1 MASIRKVIRCQSS
14 QHLQNPKLEYPKSM
28 TDPNQHTVS
37 PNLQRS
43 KRYATIALVVA
54 VLAWIALMI
63 VAKLLPDYVWLIHI
77 LMLSAEA
84 GVVGGLADWYAITVL
99 FRNPF
104 GQFPIPKFLRDHT
117 EIIPR
122 NKARIAESMGRFVQE
137 NFLSPQVVEKSLAET
152 DLSLA
157 VGKWLANPHN
167 NAQVT
172 QVIQQTVPKIFEFV
186 GQEQIGRFIQSNS
199 VQWVKNTQVNHLASE
214 MLRAV
219 LENDFHQDVL
229 QRGLDLAHDWMLQ
242 HPEQTRDLSRQLFKE
257 LGVWKLAKGASWIG
271 IDVQQRT
278 IDSLVNRVESML
290 ADHEHPWRRKIEDMA
305 QQLMEQLADNHS
317 VASQRLNSTKDAMLD
332 SPQMLNF
339 ISGAVVILCDA
350 IRSDLEKPNSGIA
363 QNLRVA
369 IQQIGENIVSNIAVR
384 QLLNEKMSE
393 IAINLSDQYSEKVI
407 RFISERIHEWDSR
420 DMINKIE
427 NEVGGDLHMIR
438 VNGVVVGGF
447 IGLAL
452 GIIRACVEWLL

>member
-1 MASIRKVIRCQSS
+1 MNPAPANSPT
-14 QHLQNPKLEYPKSM
+14 QHSAN
-28 TDPNQHTVS
+28 VS
-37 PNLQRS
+37 PSLQRS
-43 KRYATIALVVA
+43 KRFATIALVIA
-54 VLAWIALMI
+54 VLTWLALMLT
-63 VAKLLPDYVWLIHI
+63 AKLLPEYTWLIHI

-104 GQFPIPKFLRDHT
+104 GKMPIPKFLRDHT

-122 NKARIAESMGRFVQE
+122 NKDRIAESMGRFVQE
-137 NFLSPQVVEKSLAET
+137 NFLSPQVVEKSLHST

-157 VGKWLANPHN
+157 VGKWLANQQN

-199 VQWVKNTQVNHLASE
+199 VQWIRNTQVNHLASE

-229 QRGLDLAHDWMLQ
+229 QRGLDLAHDWMLK
-242 HPEQTRDLSRQLFKE
+242 HPEKSRELTRQLFKE

-278 IDSLVNRVESML
+278 IDSLLQRVESML
-290 ADHEHPWRRKIEDMA
+290 ADPEHPWRQKIEEA
-305 QQLMEQLADNHS
+305 GQQLMLQLADNNS
-317 VASQRLNSTKDAMLD
+317 SASLRLNDTKNALLD
-332 SPQMLNF
+332 SPQVLNF
-339 ISGAVVILCDA
+339 ISGAVVILCNA
-350 IRSDLEKPNSGIA
+350 IKEDLQKPDSGIA

-369 IQQIGENIVSNIAVR
+369 IQQVGENIIANTAVR
-384 QLLNEKMSE
+384 QLLNEKMGA
-393 IAINLSDQYSEKVI
+393 IAVNLSDQYSEKVI

-420 DMINKIE
+420 EMIGKIE

-438 VNGVVVGGF
+438 VNGVVVGAF
-447 IGLAL
+447 IGLGL
-452 GIIRACVEWLL
+452 GIIRALVELI

>member
-1 MASIRKVIRCQSS
+1 MNTASDHTLASSS
-14 QHLQNPKLEYPKSM
+14 QH
-28 TDPNQHTVS
+28 TS
-37 PNLQRS
+37 PSLQRS
-43 KRYATIALVVA
+43 KRFATIALVIAVVA
-54 VLAWIALMI
+54 WLALMLT
-63 VAKLLPDYVWLIHI
+63 AKLLPEYTWLIHI

-104 GQFPIPKFLRDHT
+104 GKMPIPKFLRDHT

-122 NKARIAESMGRFVQE
+122 NKDRIAESMGRFVQE
-137 NFLSPQVVEKSLAET
+137 NFLSPQVVQKSLHST
-152 DLSLA
+152 DLSLS
-157 VGKWLANPHN
+157 VGKWLANPQN

-199 VQWVKNTQVNHLASE
+199 VQWVRNTQVNYLASE

-229 QRGLDLAHDWMLQ
+229 QRGLDLAHDWMLK
-242 HPEQTRDLSRQLFKE
+242 HPEKSRELTGQLFKE

-278 IDSLVNRVESML
+278 IDSLLQRVESML
-290 ADHEHPWRRKIEDMA
+290 ADPEHPWRQKIEDA
-305 QQLMEQLADNHS
+305 GQQLMLQLADNNS
-317 VASQRLNSTKDAMLD
+317 SASLRLNDTKNALLD
-332 SPQMLNF
+332 SPQVLNF
-339 ISGAVVILCDA
+339 ISGAVVILCNA
-350 IRSDLEKPNSGIA
+350 IKEDLQKPDSGIA

-369 IQQIGENIVSNIAVR
+369 IQQVGENIIANTAVR
-384 QLLNEKMSE
+384 QLLNEKMST
-393 IAINLSDQYSEKVI
+393 IAVNLSDQYSEKVI

-420 DMINKIE
+420 EMIGKIE

-438 VNGVVVGGF
+438 VNGVVVGAF
-447 IGLAL
+447 IGLGL
-452 GIIRACVEWLL
+452 GIIRALVELI

>member
-1 MASIRKVIRCQSS
+1 MNTASDHTLASSS
-14 QHLQNPKLEYPKSM
+14 QHS
-28 TDPNQHTVS
+28 S
-37 PNLQRS
+37 PSLQRS
-43 KRYATIALVVA
+43 KRFATIALVIAVVA
-54 VLAWIALMI
+54 WLALMLT
-63 VAKLLPDYVWLIHI
+63 AKLLPEYTWLIHI

-104 GQFPIPKFLRDHT
+104 GKMPIPKFLRDHT

-122 NKARIAESMGRFVQE
+122 NKDRIAESMGRFVQE
-137 NFLSPQVVEKSLAET
+137 NFLSPHVVQKSLHST
-152 DLSLA
+152 DLSLS
-157 VGKWLANPHN
+157 VGKWLANPQN

-199 VQWVKNTQVNHLASE
+199 VQWVRNTQVNHLASE

-229 QRGLDLAHDWMLQ
+229 QRGLDLAHDWMLK
-242 HPEQTRDLSRQLFKE
+242 HPEKSRELTRQLFKE

-278 IDSLVNRVESML
+278 IDSLLQRVESML
-290 ADHEHPWRRKIEDMA
+290 ADPEHPWRQKIEEA
-305 QQLMEQLADNHS
+305 GQQLMLQLADNNS
-317 VASQRLNSTKDAMLD
+317 SASLRLNDTKNALLD
-332 SPQMLNF
+332 SPQVLNF
-339 ISGAVVILCDA
+339 ISGAVVILCNA
-350 IRSDLEKPNSGIA
+350 IKEDLQKPDSGIA

-369 IQQIGENIVSNIAVR
+369 IQQVGENIIANTAVR
-384 QLLNEKMSE
+384 QLLNEKMST
-393 IAINLSDQYSEKVI
+393 IAVNLSDQYSEKVI

-420 DMINKIE
+420 EMIGKIE

-438 VNGVVVGGF
+438 VNGVVVGAF
-447 IGLAL
+447 IGLGL
-452 GIIRACVEWLL
+452 GIIRALVELI

>member
-1 MASIRKVIRCQSS
+1 MQTA
-14 QHLQNPKLEYPKSM
+14 PAP
-28 TDPNQHTVS
+28 TS

-43 KRYATIALVVA
+43 KRFATMALITA
-54 VLAWIALMI
+54 VLSWICLM
-63 VAKLLPDYVWLIHI
+63 VLAKLLPDYIWLIHI

-104 GQFPIPKFLRDHT
+104 GRLPIPKFLRDHT

-122 NKARIAESMGRFVQE
+122 NKDRIAESMGRFVQE
-137 NFLSPQVVEKSLAET
+137 NFLSPQIVQRSLHNT
-152 DLSLA
+152 DVSLA
-157 VGKWLANPHN
+157 VGKWLANPQN
-167 NAQVT
+167 NQQVS
-172 QVIQQTVPKIFEFV
+172 QLIQQTVPKIFEFV
-186 GQEQIGRFIQSNS
+186 GQEQIGRFIQNNS
-199 VQWVKNTQVNHLASE
+199 VQWVKNTDINYLASE

-242 HPEQTRDLSRQLFKE
+242 HPEETRELTRTLFKE
-257 LGVWKLAKGASWIG
+257 LGVWRLARGASWIG

-278 IDSLVNRVESML
+278 IDSLLERVDSML
-290 ADHEHPWRRKIEDMA
+290 ADPDHPWRQKVEDMA
-305 QQLMEQLADNHS
+305 HQLMQQLADQDS
-317 VASQRLNSTKDAMLD
+317 AASQRLNQTKNALLD
-332 SPQMLNF
+332 SPQVLNF

-350 IRSDLEKPNSGIA
+350 IRADLEKPDSGIA
-363 QNLRVA
+363 ENLRVA
-369 IQQIGENIVSNIAVR
+369 IQQVGENIISNGAVR
-384 QLLNEKMSE
+384 QLLNDKMSG
-393 IAINLSDQYSEKVI
+393 IAVNLSDQYSEKVI

-420 DMINKIE
+420 EMIGKIE

-438 VNGVVVGGF
+438 VNGVVVGAF

-452 GIIRACVEWLL
+452 GIIRALVELI

>member
-1 MASIRKVIRCQSS
+1 MNTASDHTLATSS
-14 QHLQNPKLEYPKSM
+14 QH
-28 TDPNQHTVS
+28 TS
-37 PNLQRS
+37 PSLQRS
-43 KRYATIALVVA
+43 KRFATIALVIAVVA
-54 VLAWIALMI
+54 WLALMLT
-63 VAKLLPDYVWLIHI
+63 AKLLPEYTWLIHI

-104 GQFPIPKFLRDHT
+104 GKMPIPKFLRDHT

-122 NKARIAESMGRFVQE
+122 NKDRIAESMGRFVQE
-137 NFLSPQVVEKSLAET
+137 NFLSPQVVQKSLHST

-157 VGKWLANPHN
+157 AGKWLANPQN
-167 NAQVT
+167 NVQVT

-199 VQWVKNTQVNHLASE
+199 VQWVRNTQVNHLASE

-229 QRGLDLAHDWMLQ
+229 QRGLDLAHDWMLK
-242 HPEQTRDLSRQLFKE
+242 HPERSRELTRQLFKE

-278 IDSLVNRVESML
+278 IDSLLQRVESML
-290 ADHEHPWRRKIEDMA
+290 ADPEHPWRQKIEEA
-305 QQLMEQLADNHS
+305 GQQLMLQLADNNS
-317 VASQRLNSTKDAMLD
+317 SASLRLNDTKNALLD
-332 SPQMLNF
+332 SPQVLNF
-339 ISGAVVILCDA
+339 ISGAVVILCNA
-350 IRSDLEKPNSGIA
+350 IKEDLQKPDSGIA

-369 IQQIGENIVSNIAVR
+369 IQQVGENIIANTAVR
-384 QLLNEKMSE
+384 QLLNEKMST
-393 IAINLSDQYSEKVI
+393 IAVNLSDQYSEKVI

-420 DMINKIE
+420 EMIGKIE

-438 VNGVVVGGF
+438 VNGVVVGAF
-447 IGLAL
+447 IGLGL
-452 GIIRACVEWLL
+452 GIIRALVELI

>member
-1 MASIRKVIRCQSS
+1 MTTAEASTIPS
-14 QHLQNPKLEYPKSM
+14 
-28 TDPNQHTVS
+28 
-37 PNLQRS
+37 LQRS
-43 KRYATIALVVA
+43 KRFATIALIMAVVTWL
-54 VLAWIALMI
+54 VLMV
-63 VAKLLPDYVWLIHI
+63 VAKLIPEYVWLIHI
-77 LMLSAEA
+77 LMLGAEA

-104 GQFPIPKFLRDHT
+104 GKMPIPKFMRDHT

-137 NFLSPQVVEKSLAET
+137 NFLSPQVVEKSLQST

-157 VGKWLANPHN
+157 IGQWLAKPEN

-186 GQEQIGRFIQSNS
+186 GQEQIGRFIQNNS
-199 VQWVKNTQVNHLASE
+199 VQWVRNTQINTLASE

-229 QRGLDLAHDWMLQ
+229 QRGLDVAHEWVMS
-242 HPEQTRDLSRQLFKE
+242 HPEETRQLTRTLFKE

-278 IDSLVNRVESML
+278 IDSLVERVESML
-290 ADHEHPWRRKIEDMA
+290 ADPQHPWRQKIEAMG
-305 QQLMEQLADNHS
+305 QQLMLQLADDES
-317 VASQRLNSTKDAMLD
+317 SASQRLNSTKDALLD
-332 SPQMLNF
+332 SPQVLNF

-350 IRSDLEKPNSGIA
+350 IKADLLKDDSGIA

-369 IQQIGENIVSNIAVR
+369 IQQVGENIISNPAVR
-384 QLLNEKMSE
+384 QLLNDRISG
-393 IAINLSDQYSEKVI
+393 IAVNLSDQYSEKVI

-420 DMINKIE
+420 EMIDKIE

-438 VNGVVVGGF
+438 VNGVVVGAF
-447 IGLAL
+447 IGLVL
-452 GIIRACVEWLL
+452 GIIRALVDVAL

>member
-1 MASIRKVIRCQSS
+1 MNTASDHTLASSS
-14 QHLQNPKLEYPKSM
+14 QHS
-28 TDPNQHTVS
+28 S
-37 PNLQRS
+37 PSLQRS
-43 KRYATIALVVA
+43 KRFATIALVIA
-54 VLAWIALMI
+54 VLAWLALMLT
-63 VAKLLPDYVWLIHI
+63 AKLLPEYTWLIHI

-104 GQFPIPKFLRDHT
+104 GKMPIPKFLRDHT

-122 NKARIAESMGRFVQE
+122 NKDRIAESMGRFVQE
-137 NFLSPQVVEKSLAET
+137 NFLSPQVVQKSLHST

-157 VGKWLANPHN
+157 VGKWLANPQN

-199 VQWVKNTQVNHLASE
+199 VQWVRNTQVNHLASE

-229 QRGLDLAHDWMLQ
+229 QHGLDLAHDWMLK
-242 HPEQTRDLSRQLFKE
+242 HPEKSRELTRQLFKE

-278 IDSLVNRVESML
+278 IDSLLQRVESML
-290 ADHEHPWRRKIEDMA
+290 ADPEHPWRQKIEEA
-305 QQLMEQLADNHS
+305 GQQLMLQLADNNS
-317 VASQRLNSTKDAMLD
+317 SASLRLNDTKNALLD
-332 SPQMLNF
+332 SPQVLNF
-339 ISGAVVILCDA
+339 ISGAVVILCNA
-350 IRSDLEKPNSGIA
+350 IKEDLQKPDSGIA

-369 IQQIGENIVSNIAVR
+369 IQQVGENIIANTAVR
-384 QLLNEKMSE
+384 QLLNEKMST
-393 IAINLSDQYSEKVI
+393 IAVNLSDQYSEKVI

-420 DMINKIE
+420 EMIGKIE

-438 VNGVVVGGF
+438 VNGVVVGAF
-447 IGLAL
+447 IGLGL
-452 GIIRACVEWLL
+452 GIIRAFVELI

>member
-1 MASIRKVIRCQSS
+1 MNTASDHTLASSS
-14 QHLQNPKLEYPKSM
+14 QHS
-28 TDPNQHTVS
+28 S
-37 PNLQRS
+37 PSLQRS
-43 KRYATIALVVA
+43 KRFATIALVIAVVA
-54 VLAWIALMI
+54 WLALMLT
-63 VAKLLPDYVWLIHI
+63 AKLLPEYTWLIHI

-104 GQFPIPKFLRDHT
+104 GKMPIPKFLRDHT

-122 NKARIAESMGRFVQE
+122 NKDRIAESMGRFVQE
-137 NFLSPQVVEKSLAET
+137 NFLSPQVVQKSLHST

-157 VGKWLANPHN
+157 VGKWLANPQN

-199 VQWVKNTQVNHLASE
+199 VQWVRNTQVNHLASE

-229 QRGLDLAHDWMLQ
+229 QRGLDLAHDWMLK
-242 HPEQTRDLSRQLFKE
+242 HPEKSRELTRQLFKE

-278 IDSLVNRVESML
+278 IDSLLQRVESML
-290 ADHEHPWRRKIEDMA
+290 ADPEHPWRQKIEDA
-305 QQLMEQLADNHS
+305 GQQLILQLADNNS
-317 VASQRLNSTKDAMLD
+317 SASLRLNDTKNALLD
-332 SPQMLNF
+332 SPQVLNF
-339 ISGAVVILCDA
+339 ISGAVVILCNA
-350 IRSDLEKPNSGIA
+350 IKEDLQKSDSGIA
-363 QNLRVA
+363 QNLRIA
-369 IQQIGENIVSNIAVR
+369 IQQVGENIIANTAVR
-384 QLLNEKMSE
+384 QLLNEKMST
-393 IAINLSDQYSEKVI
+393 IAVNLSDQYSEKVI

-420 DMINKIE
+420 EMIGKIE

-438 VNGVVVGGF
+438 VNGVVVGAF
-447 IGLAL
+447 IGLGL
-452 GIIRACVEWLL
+452 GIIRALVELI

>member
-1 MASIRKVIRCQSS
+1 MNTASDHTLASSS
-14 QHLQNPKLEYPKSM
+14 QHS
-28 TDPNQHTVS
+28 S
-37 PNLQRS
+37 PSLQRS
-43 KRYATIALVVA
+43 KRFATIALVIAVVA
-54 VLAWIALMI
+54 WLALMLT
-63 VAKLLPDYVWLIHI
+63 AKLLPEYTWLIHI

-104 GQFPIPKFLRDHT
+104 GKMPIPKFLRDHT

-122 NKARIAESMGRFVQE
+122 NKDRIAESMGRFVQE
-137 NFLSPQVVEKSLAET
+137 NFLSPQVVQKSLHST
-152 DLSLA
+152 DLSLS
-157 VGKWLANPHN
+157 VGKWLANPQN

-199 VQWVKNTQVNHLASE
+199 VQWVRNTQVNHLASE

-229 QRGLDLAHDWMLQ
+229 QHGLDLAHDWMLK
-242 HPEQTRDLSRQLFKE
+242 HPEKSRELTRQLFKE

-278 IDSLVNRVESML
+278 IDSLLQRVESML
-290 ADHEHPWRRKIEDMA
+290 ADPEHPWRQKIEEA
-305 QQLMEQLADNHS
+305 GQQLMLQLADNNS
-317 VASQRLNSTKDAMLD
+317 SASLRLNDTKNALLD
-332 SPQMLNF
+332 SPQVLNF
-339 ISGAVVILCDA
+339 ISGAVVILCNA
-350 IRSDLEKPNSGIA
+350 IKEDLQKPDSGIA

-369 IQQIGENIVSNIAVR
+369 IQQVGENIIANTAVR
-384 QLLNEKMSE
+384 QLLNEKMST
-393 IAINLSDQYSEKVI
+393 IAVNLSDQYSEKVI

-420 DMINKIE
+420 EMIGKIE

-438 VNGVVVGGF
+438 VNGVVVGAF
-447 IGLAL
+447 IGLGL
-452 GIIRACVEWLL
+452 GIIRALVELI

>member
-1 MASIRKVIRCQSS
+1 MNPAPANSPT
-14 QHLQNPKLEYPKSM
+14 QHSAN
-28 TDPNQHTVS
+28 VS
-37 PNLQRS
+37 PSLQRS
-43 KRYATIALVVA
+43 KRFATIALVIA
-54 VLAWIALMI
+54 VLTWLVLMLT
-63 VAKLLPDYVWLIHI
+63 AKLLPEYTWLIHI

-104 GQFPIPKFLRDHT
+104 GKMPIPKFLRDHT

-122 NKARIAESMGRFVQE
+122 NKDRIAESMGRFVQE
-137 NFLSPQVVEKSLAET
+137 NFLSPQVVEKSLHST

-157 VGKWLANPHN
+157 VGKWLANPQN

-199 VQWVKNTQVNHLASE
+199 VQWIRNTQVNHLASE

-229 QRGLDLAHDWMLQ
+229 QRGLDLAHDWMLR
-242 HPEQTRDLSRQLFKE
+242 HPEKSRELTRQLFKE

-278 IDSLVNRVESML
+278 IDSLLQRVESML
-290 ADHEHPWRRKIEDMA
+290 ADPDHPWRQKIEDA
-305 QQLMEQLADNHS
+305 GQQLMLQLADNNS
-317 VASQRLNSTKDAMLD
+317 SASLRLNNTKNTLLD
-332 SPQMLNF
+332 SPPVLNF
-339 ISGAVVILCDA
+339 ISGAVVILCNA
-350 IRSDLEKPNSGIA
+350 IKEDLQKPDSGIA

-369 IQQIGENIVSNIAVR
+369 IQQVGENIIANTAVR
-384 QLLNEKMSE
+384 QLLNEKMGA
-393 IAINLSDQYSEKVI
+393 IAVNLSDQYSEKVI

-420 DMINKIE
+420 EMIGKIE

-438 VNGVVVGGF
+438 VNGVVVGAF
-447 IGLAL
+447 IGLGL
-452 GIIRACVEWLL
+452 GIIRALVELI

>member
-1 MASIRKVIRCQSS
+1 MNTASDHTLATSS
-14 QHLQNPKLEYPKSM
+14 QH
-28 TDPNQHTVS
+28 TS
-37 PNLQRS
+37 PSLQRS
-43 KRYATIALVVA
+43 KRFATIALVIA
-54 VLAWIALMI
+54 VVTWLALMLT
-63 VAKLLPDYVWLIHI
+63 AKLLPEYTWLIHI

-104 GQFPIPKFLRDHT
+104 GKMPIPKFLRDHT

-122 NKARIAESMGRFVQE
+122 NKDRIAESMGRFVQE
-137 NFLSPQVVEKSLAET
+137 NFLSPQVVQKSLHST
-152 DLSLA
+152 DLSLS
-157 VGKWLANPHN
+157 VGKWLANPQN

-199 VQWVKNTQVNHLASE
+199 VQWVRNTQVNYLASE

-229 QRGLDLAHDWMLQ
+229 QRGLDLAHDWMLK
-242 HPEQTRDLSRQLFKE
+242 HPEKSRELTRQLFKE

-278 IDSLVNRVESML
+278 IDSLLQRVESML
-290 ADHEHPWRRKIEDMA
+290 ADPEHPWRQKIEEA
-305 QQLMEQLADNHS
+305 GQQLMLQLADNNS
-317 VASQRLNSTKDAMLD
+317 SASLRLNDTKNALLD
-332 SPQMLNF
+332 SPQVLNF
-339 ISGAVVILCDA
+339 ISGAVVILCNA
-350 IRSDLEKPNSGIA
+350 IKEDLQKPDSGIA

-369 IQQIGENIVSNIAVR
+369 IQQVGENIIANTAVR
-384 QLLNEKMSE
+384 QLLNEKMST
-393 IAINLSDQYSEKVI
+393 IAVNLSDQYSEKVI

-420 DMINKIE
+420 EMIGKIE

-438 VNGVVVGGF
+438 VNGVVVGAF
-447 IGLAL
+447 IGLGL
-452 GIIRACVEWLL
+452 GIIRALVELI